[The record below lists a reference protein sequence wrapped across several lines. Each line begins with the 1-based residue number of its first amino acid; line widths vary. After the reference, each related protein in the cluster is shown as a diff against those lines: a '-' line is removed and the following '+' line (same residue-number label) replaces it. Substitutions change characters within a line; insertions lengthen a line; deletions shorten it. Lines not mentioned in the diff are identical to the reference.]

1 MFVLAWTQERIQ
13 LPNFLSACVEGRS
26 TLARLGLSVHQSA
39 PTVHATFR
47 GRLQLEMTN
56 AGPFTLEL
64 YPGQRVC
71 QLILEI
77 MSRPAVSPLD
87 SVHQSSE

>member
-1 MFVLAWTQERIQ
+1 MFVLAWTRERIQ
-13 LPNFLSACVEGRS
+13 LPNFLSARVEGTQYAGEAWPLRI
-26 TLARLGLSVHQSA
+26 HQSA

-71 QLILEI
+71 QLILET
-77 MSRPAVSPLD
+77 MSLPAAVNPP
-87 SVHQSSE
+87 